1 MLARRWGCLAMAAAL
16 LNAAAAHAAEPWLG
30 PWKIA
35 EAKVAPWAGKS
46 RGRSEVD
53 KKELLGKTVT
63 FRPREIAGPP
73 MLACKGPTY
82 KLNDFPADMLFQG
95 AFGEMR
101 LKDERINPAKVAGTL
116 GFEGDTWQV
125 LDTGCNGIDWHFIDA
140 NTLAIGI
147 NDYVYVLKKQ

>member
-1 MLARRWGCLAMAAAL
+1 MLARRWCCLAMAAAL
-16 LNAAAAHAAEPWLG
+16 LNAAAHAAEPWLG

-53 KKELLGKTVT
+53 KKEPLGKTVT